1 MKIKQA
7 QIRYIKDGD
16 SRNYPQGLTAQ
27 DLISGAFLDG
37 STRLT
42 KLKISCI
49 YGLKFYLNDTIKPV
63 EILPQKISSINDGLS
78 EESILWRYDIENMPI
93 YNIRID
99 GRSLKRFLEYNK
111 NGNDFL
117 IFDYSYQAS

>member
-16 SRNYPQGLTAQ
+16 SRNYPENLSAQ
-27 DLISGAFLDG
+27 DLISGAFLND
-37 STRLT
+37 TIRIT
-42 KLKISCI
+42 QLKISCI
-49 YGLKFYLNDTIKPV
+49 YGLKFYLNDTITPV
-63 EILPQKISSINDGLS
+63 EILPQYVRSISDGLTG
-78 EESILWRYDIENMPI
+78 ESVVWQYGADKMPI

-99 GRSLKRFLEYNK
+99 GRSLQRFLKYNK

-117 IFDYSYQAS
+117 IIDYSYQTN

>member
-42 KLKISCI
+42 ELKISCI
-49 YGLKFYLNDTIKPV
+49 YGLKFYLNDTIKPT

-78 EESILWRYDIENMPI
+78 EGSVSWQYSVENMPI